1 METTKTQLNLA
12 WIISLLIADID
23 IKLLKKEDQQ
33 TDQDRLFT
41 VAEIR
46 AQILD
51 SGSNLSRILTEL
63 GVDIFAQNFQKIKT
77 IRET

>member
-1 METTKTQLNLA
+1 METTKTQLSILQ
-12 WIISLLIADID
+12 IMSLLMADID
-23 IKLLKKEDQQ
+23 IKLLKEEDQE

-51 SGSNLSRILTEL
+51 SGSNLSFVLTEL
-63 GVDIFAQNFQKIKT
+63 GIDIFAQSFQKIQ
-77 IRET
+77 ET